1 MKKTKISL
9 FDLIGIGIGQIIGS
23 GVMIL
28 TGIAIGKTGY
38 GVPLAFVF
46 AGIIVAITNICLA
59 TLGSAIPAN
68 GGQYTYVRD
77 LIGKKAGFFYVAL
90 LAAGQLV
97 LANYAIGFAEY
108 FKELVPS
115 INVSLVAA
123 IMMTIVFIVNLMGV
137 KTAVRF
143 QNLLVIVLI
152 ISIALFIFL
161 GFPQIKSFKPYTN
174 IETIMPNGFTD
185 FVAGIFLVR
194 FSLVGAEYINEFGED
209 AENPGKNIPLAMIIS
224 TVIVSI
230 IYLCVGFVA
239 TGVLP
244 IEKVA
249 FKTLGNVADE
259 IFTKPIYY
267 FFMVGGAMFA
277 VASSLNAVF
286 AWAPKGLAVAI
297 EDGWLPKG
305 LAKRNKRFGT
315 PHYLLIIFYLIGMI
329 PIISGGTLEIIAILG
344 NNIGLIFAALPMIAV
359 TFLPKRNKEAYDKA
373 YFKLPKWAMT
383 VLPIFC
389 LIIFAGGFYSN
400 IDFIG
405 PLGIKVMFIYC
416 LIVAI
421 YAKLRE
427 PYVNIKERKWL
438 GKKISILTKNQQII

>member
-1 MKKTKISL
+1 MKKSKISL

-28 TGIAIGKTGY
+28 TGVAIGKTGY
-38 GVPLAFVF
+38 GVPLAFII

-108 FKELVPS
+108 LKELFPF
-115 INVSLVAA
+115 INISLVAA
-123 IMMTIVFIVNLMGV
+123 IMMTIVFVVNLMGV

-152 ISIALFIFL
+152 VSIGLFVFL

-174 IETIMPNGFTD
+174 INQIMSNGFTE
-185 FVAGIFLVR
+185 FVAGVFLVR

-224 TVIVSI
+224 TVIVSAV
-230 IYLCVGFVA
+230 YFCVGFVA

-244 IEKVA
+244 ISEVA
-249 FKTLGNVADE
+249 YNTLGNVAKE
-259 IFTKPIYY
+259 IFSTPIYY
-267 FFMVGGAMFA
+267 FFMIGGAMFA

-297 EDGWLPKG
+297 EDGWLPKV
-305 LAKRNKRFGT
+305 LAKRNKKFNT
-315 PHYLLIIFYLIGMI
+315 PHFLLLIFYIIGML
-329 PIISGGTLEIIAILG
+329 PIITGGTLEIIAVLG

-359 TFLPKRNKEAYDKA
+359 IFLPKRNKKAYENA
-373 YFKLPKWAMT
+373 YFKLPRWAMT
-383 VLPIFC
+383 ALPIFC
-389 LIIFAGGFYSN
+389 LFIFAGGFYSN

-405 PLGIKVMFIYC
+405 PFGIGVMFVYC

-427 PYVNIKERKWL
+427 PYVKIKNKE
-438 GKKISILTKNQQII
+438 TK